1 MNQLEIL
8 KDLTKLYNMEDR
20 QGYVETYIKDVMF
33 FKITSNEDIMPL
45 LYHRGFSFIGFGKKV
60 GYIQDKKF
68 EHNSNDFLMIT
79 SPQPIECETFTYDD
93 CMMGVYINLDMVRLN
108 KINLKIGESCNFK
121 TNKKDIPF
129 SVVKNKRTQEIE
141 EVYLKLIKTLLNPID
156 SKILGDYILDELYYR
171 MLTSENG
178 EILKQLC
185 EQDSNFSKVA
195 NIVEFIHNNLKEKI
209 SADDLSRMADMSVN
223 NLHKI
228 FKKAM
233 NDTPIQYIKKIR
245 LNKARQLLLYEKMKA
260 IDVSYE
266 VGYESPTQFNREF
279 KRYFGVTPSK
289 IDTLGY
295 KNF

>member
-108 KINLKIGESCNFK
+108 KINLKIDESCNFK